1 VEQAI
6 ETRELSEAVN
16 PDILVVLHGGPLEN
30 PGQVDM
36 VMRASGCPGF
46 IGASTMERLP
56 TEVAMTAQ
64 TKAFKAISF

>member
-1 VEQAI
+1 MEQAI

-16 PDILVVLHGGPLEN
+16 PDILVVLHGGPLEG
-30 PGQVDM
+30 PGEVDE

-56 TEVAMTAQ
+56 TEVAIENTVRG
-64 TKAFKAISF
+64 FKNLSV